1 MQLRKAMKVR
11 FEILIG
17 VLCPL
22 VIMALSLTGC
32 VVAPP
37 QAPTETTM
45 QAPAEQSSV
54 LNIVVSI
61 VPQQYFVERIG
72 GEYVDVTVIVPPG
85 FSPATYEPKPAQ
97 LQALSKA
104 DAYVCIRVP
113 FENAWLERIV
123 SANDDMLIIDESEG
137 IERIDGKDPHIW
149 LSPQLVKVQA
159 QTIYQGLVEL
169 DPDHEADYEANLD
182 AFIADLNELDAS
194 IQETLS
200 GLENRKFMA
209 YHPSWSYF
217 ARDYGLEQIPVQ
229 IEGSDPSAAEMTDLI
244 QTAQESDIKVI
255 FVQPE
260 FSAENAETI
269 AEEIDGEVLTIS
281 PLALDWLDNLYRV
294 ADTFAEVLTAQ

>member
-1 MQLRKAMKVR
+1 MKVR
-11 FEILIG
+11 LEILIG

-22 VIMALSLTGC
+22 VIMALALTGC
-32 VVAPP
+32 GGVTI
-37 QAPTETTM
+37 QAPTEIAI
-45 QAPAEQSSV
+45 QIPAEQSAVLSV
-54 LNIVVSI
+54 VVSI
-61 VPQQYFVERIG
+61 VPQQYFVNRIG
-72 GEYVDVTVIVPPG
+72 GEYVDVTVMVPPG

-104 DAYVCIRVP
+104 DAYVRIRVP
-113 FENAWLERIV
+113 FENAWMERIV

-137 IERIDGKDPHIW
+137 IERIGGKDPHIW

-159 QTIYQGLVEL
+159 QTIYKGLVEL

-182 AFIADLNELDAS
+182 AFMADLNELDTG

-200 GLENRKFMA
+200 RLESHKFMVF
-209 YHPSWSYF
+209 HPAWSYF

-229 IEGSDPSAAEMTDLI
+229 IEGSEPSAVEMANLI

-260 FSAENAETI
+260 FSAENAEAI

-281 PLALDWLDNLYRV
+281 PLAPDWLDNLYRV
-294 ADTFAEVLTAQ
+294 ADTFAEVLAAQ